1 MCGKGQNLI
10 HDFVVMRLKG
20 FIKELFEEASGF
32 LFGESVKIPLKLNMC
47 SFVQEATCFPFVTV
61 NNHNLV
67 EVVPS
72 RHVRASE
79 LFLLAQIMFC
89 NFEIVEYHVAREC
102 FLVPQLH
109 DIKWDSNCS
118 CTNFKGIGVGTEVV
132 FIRRVR

>member
-1 MCGKGQNLI
+1 M
-10 HDFVVMRLKG
+10 G
-20 FIKELFEEASGF
+20 FTSSLPSERFYLFTA
-32 LFGESVKIPLKLNMC
+32 II
-47 SFVQEATCFPFVTV
+47 

-102 FLVPQLH
+102 LLVPQLH
-109 DIKWDSNCS
+109 DIKWDSNCTTS
-118 CTNFKGIGVGTEVV
+118 VDIILSQTGYN
-132 FIRRVR
+132 